1 MMPAISSEKTIE
13 ERTRRVLSQIFA
25 DCSLEKVGVR
35 LWDGTMWPD
44 DQRRDAMLVLR
55 HPGALGRMFL
65 PGTEVGL
72 AEAYL
77 HDDFDIEG
85 DIEAAFEISD
95 FLLSRLDDW
104 KKKLKLGGL
113 LVALS
118 GRDAAS
124 TMGRAARRLLPRI
137 GGKKH
142 SRERDRCA
150 VTFHYDVSNDF
161 YRLWLD
167 RQMIYSC
174 AYFRSPSDDLDFG
187 SGAKA

>member
-1 MMPAISSEKTIE
+1 STCLGPALESKHDQRSGPDEARHDLRLRRKFVTCAAQREKLRRAIDAMHAISSEKTLE
-13 ERTRRVLSQIFA
+13 ERTRHILSEIFA
-25 DCSLEKVGVR
+25 NCSLEKIGVR
-35 LWDGTMWPD
+35 LWDSTAWPD
-44 DQRRDAMLVLR
+44 ERPRNAMLVLR

-85 DIEAAFEISD
+85 DIEATFEISD

-113 LVALS
+113 LVALP

-124 TMGRAARRLLPRI
+124 TM
-137 GGKKH
+137 
-142 SRERDRCA
+142 
-150 VTFHYDVSNDF
+150 
-161 YRLWLD
+161 
-167 RQMIYSC
+167 
-174 AYFRSPSDDLDFG
+174 
-187 SGAKA
+187 